1 MNKNLLKFF
10 FIAVLSFPTPG
21 KSNSDDSQYIKLLPG
36 GKIRAVLSFLPL
48 EKPNSD
54 NSKYIKL
61 LPEGKIREYC
71 TNNPKEYGSRYL
83 ARMIWSASNEK
94 EFNSMPK
101 SEQLAY
107 KWLSRFWGYE
117 PSDAKASLLY
127 NWKEKDYR
135 LVAIF
140 VFNMT
145 LKMGLPIEQTHK
157 EIANVIET
165 FIKLEKEAKKIKAEE
180 NYQKKTSLPIDEK
193 EKL

>member
-10 FIAVLSFPTPG
+10 FVAVLSFPTLG
-21 KSNSDDSQYIKLLPG
+21 
-36 GKIRAVLSFLPL
+36 
-48 EKPNSD
+48 KPNSD

-107 KWLSRFWGYE
+107 KWLSRFWAHE
-117 PSDAKASLLY
+117 PSGDKASLY

-135 LVAIF
+135 LVAIA
-140 VFNMT
+140 VYDMT
-145 LKMGLPIEQTHK
+145 LKMGLPAEQTHK
-157 EIANVIET
+157 EVAKVIEM
-165 FIKLEKEAKKIKAEE
+165 FIKLEQEAEE
-180 NYQKKTSLPIDEK
+180 V
-193 EKL
+193 KLMNLTMNSI